1 MTPEKC
7 MSMMLKTMAKIA
19 EADQAAPVHDCV
31 LSVSDRAPR
40 PPRRR
45 RRRRAAAPH
54 HAARAAP
61 RRRRALRR
69 SLALRPS
76 PSAHAAPLHLGR
88 SPLARARRLA
98 PRRPFPPHW
107 PQVPAYFT
115 QAERHAM
122 LDAAKIVGYAPHCTC
137 RTSPN
142 P

>member
-45 RRRRAAAPH
+45 RCTAAA
-54 HAARAAP
+54 AAVHCAAHLP
-61 RRRRALRR
+61 SAVALSTRR
-69 SLALRPS
+69 SAPPGPLSACPCAPPRP
-76 PSAHAAPLHLGR
+76 PTPL
-88 SPLARARRLA
+88 PT
-98 PRRPFPPHW
+98 HW

-122 LDAAKIVGYAPHCTC
+122 LDAAKIVGYAPRSTC
-137 RTSPN
+137 RASPN

>member
-45 RRRRAAAPH
+45 RRRRRRRTTP
-54 HAARAAP
+54 RAP
-61 RRRRALRR
+61 RRAAAAHCAAHLPSARRPQHTPLRSTWAALR
-69 SLALRPS
+69 LCAPPRP
-76 PSAHAAPLHLGR
+76 PTPL
-88 SPLARARRLA
+88 PT
-98 PRRPFPPHW
+98 HW

-122 LDAAKIVGYAPHCTC
+122 LDAAKIVGYAPRSTC
-137 RTSPN
+137 CTSPN